1 MLKYLNNVVQAEPIE
16 ATRLIHHL
24 NKILAI
30 LVTELVTLF
39 KTKFLLIN
47 EKE

>member
-30 LVTELVTLF
+30 LVTELVT
-39 KTKFLLIN
+39 FL
-47 EKE
+47 KENSF